1 MRDFILKT
9 MAGHEP
15 AGIDMRRGDFDLN
28 PSLKGKVTRKYTGR
42 AASVLVPLVDRADDM
57 TVLLTRRTEHLP
69 DHAGQVAF
77 PGGAREAGDK
87 DAIDTALRETEE
99 EIGIGRELVHIA
111 GALDLYETSTGYHV
125 APIVGLVTPG
135 FELAIDPHEVAEA
148 FEVPL
153 NFLLDPENHRI
164 HSRVWLGRRRYFYAI
179 PYGEHYIWG
188 ATAGMLMN
196 LYELLTG
203 NKPVR
208 LDAVNA
214 EAEAVRP

>member
-1 MRDFILKT
+1 MRERILQT
-9 MAGHEP
+9 LAAHEP

-28 PSLKGKVTRKYTGR
+28 PSLKGRIRRKYSGR

-87 DAIDTALRETEE
+87 NAIDTALRETEE
-99 EIGIGRELVHIA
+99 EIGLDRERVHIA

-135 FELAIDPHEVAEA
+135 FELAIDPHEVAAA

-153 NFLLDPENHRI
+153 GFLLDPENHRI

-188 ATAGMLMN
+188 ATAGMLIN

-203 NKPVR
+203 NRAVR
-208 LDAVNA
+208 LDGV
-214 EAEAVRP
+214 EAAPEVVQP